1 MNCLVVGASSRATAE
16 KGRRFA
22 LERIKKCCSHSVRQ
36 INEAVFLGL
45 GIVLAPTF
53 AKATAR
59 QAVTGLFKPAPS
71 PKPRPNPKILAPNG
85 HNIF

>member
-45 GIVLAPTF
+45 GIVSTQSQVYSNLLLRQSLAQTQKSSLRMATTF
-53 AKATAR
+53 
-59 QAVTGLFKPAPS
+59 FKP
-71 PKPRPNPKILAPNG
+71 L
-85 HNIF
+85 